1 MVSLP
6 VCALTLFPFVPGA
19 DLVGGYLLSVSVP
32 STNLVGGC
40 FLSVSAWC

>member
-1 MVSLP
+1 MSLP

-32 STNLVGGC
+32 STNLC